1 MKKIKFNYTVLIV
14 IALGIV
20 ILTTA
25 CNDSNDKEK
34 SEPLANTTSSSLE
47 TKSENENENENET
60 QAQQNEKDTEQS
72 KENNIEKEDTEESKE
87 NDVEKNKNDH
97 KETDK
102 PNLDEEKL
110 AVQYLPILYYHA
122 VGDDVFEDALPELFV
137 SPSDFRDQM
146 QYLKE
151 NDYDVITFDD
161 IPDLH
166 KYPNPVIITFDDGYE
181 NNYTKAYPIL
191 KEFNFPAV
199 IFIVNNFLDSG
210 EYLKTNQIKEMSDL
224 IHFESHSVTHSDL
237 TTLDAQSLEKELT
250 EPKAL
255 IKELTGRDSTA
266 FAYPT
271 GFLNQKVVDAVKS
284 HYDYAVTN
292 TGGLFDTLGDL
303 YRIKRV
309 YIPRNTSI
317 EQFET
322 RLTYGTLR

>member
-1 MKKIKFNYTVLIV
+1 MKKIYFNYTVLIV

-25 CNDSNDKEK
+25 CNDSNNKEK
-34 SEPLANTTSSSLE
+34 SETLANTTSSSLE
-47 TKSENENENENET
+47 TNSENENET
-60 QAQQNEKDTEQS
+60 QASQNEK
-72 KENNIEKEDTEESKE
+72 DTEESKE
-87 NDVEKNKNDH
+87 NDVEKDKNDH

-110 AVQYLPILYYHA
+110 AVQYFPILYYHA
-122 VGDDVFEDALPELFV
+122 VGDDVFEGALPELFV

-166 KYPNPVIITFDDGYE
+166 KYPNPVMITFDDGYE

-199 IFIVNNFLDSG
+199 IFIVNNFLDAG
-210 EYLKTNQIKEMSDL
+210 MFLKTHQIKEMSDL
-224 IHFESHSVTHSDL
+224 IHFESHSITHSDL

-255 IKELTGRDSTA
+255 IKELTGRDSIA

-271 GFLNQKVVDAVKS
+271 GFFNQKVVAAVKS